1 MDSIEN
7 NKRQKHP
14 LDGAQLEEGGKKHK
28 KQKKHHHSDDSASE
42 PFQNITNLLKALDA
56 ALDEETTPSLI
67 GDEAL
72 KRCLDLRTVLRAPK
86 SPLKQQD
93 EPNIPKTLTP
103 ASITPWKLDEL
114 PEDLPPLPVVLD
126 KTLEEAAF
134 THTNTGGGRITDI
147 TYERLEWVGDSY
159 MELVAALLIGQ
170 TFPHHT
176 PGKLSQ
182 LRERC
187 VKNLTLSEYA
197 TAYGF
202 DKRANLGPN
211 FKPSA
216 KDMIKILGDMFEAY
230 VAAIVLSDPENG
242 LPRAAEW
249 LKGLWGRTLAKEIRE
264 EEEKGIKIQNP
275 MWKLVGE
282 ARDIIAQQKAPLPSK
297 DQLTQAIGGRGVR
310 IEYRDMGPPGKDR
323 TNNLP
328 LFSVGVYLT
337 GWKER
342 DKLLGRGSANG
353 KKDAGIKAAEQAL
366 NNKKMMAIYME
377 RKRMQDEQDR
387 LDKEAVE
394 QAKALSKT

>member
-1 MDSIEN
+1 MASLES
-7 NKRQKHP
+7 NKRQKP
-14 LDGAQLEEGGKKHK
+14 LDVVQLEEGGKSHK
-28 KQKKHHHSDDSASE
+28 KHKKHHHSDEIPPE
-42 PFQNITNLLKALDA
+42 PSQNITNLLRALDA
-56 ALDEETTPSLI
+56 ALDEDGTLSLI

-72 KRCLDLRTVLRAPK
+72 NRCHDLRTILRAPK
-86 SPLKQQD
+86 SPPKQQD
-93 EPNIPKTLTP
+93 GPNIPKTLTP
-103 ASITPWKLDEL
+103 ASITPWIHSNL
-114 PEDLPPLPVVLD
+114 PDDLPPLPAVLD

-134 THTNTGGGRITDI
+134 THTNTGAGKITDI
-147 TYERLEWVGDSY
+147 TYERLEWIGDSY
-159 MELVAALLIGQ
+159 MELVATLLIGQ

-176 PGKLSQ
+176 PGKLSH

-202 DKRANLGPN
+202 DKRAKLGPN
-211 FKPSA
+211 FKPSG

-249 LKGLWGRTLAKEIRE
+249 LKGLWGRTLAKEILE
-264 EEEKGIKIQNP
+264 EETKGIKVQNP

-282 ARDIIAQQKAPLPSK
+282 ARDVIAQQKAPVHAK
-297 DQLTQAIGGRGVR
+297 DQLQKALGARG
-310 IEYRDMGPPGKDR
+310 IKLDYEDMGPPGKDR

-328 LFSVGVYLT
+328 LFTVGVYLT
-337 GWKER
+337 GWKEKK
-342 DKLLGRGSANG
+342 KLIGHGSANG
-353 KKDAGIKAAEQAL
+353 KKEAGMKAAEHAL
-366 NNKKMMAIYME
+366 KNKKMMAIYVE

-394 QAKALSKT
+394 QAKALSRT

>member
-1 MDSIEN
+1 MEGFQSN
-7 NKRQKHP
+7 NRQKHS
-14 LDGAQLEEGGKKHK
+14 LDVGQLEEGGKRHK
-28 KQKKHHHSDDSASE
+28 KHKKHHHSDDSPPETS
-42 PFQNITNLLKALDA
+42 QKITNLLKALDA
-56 ALDEETTPSLI
+56 ALEEDATPSLI
-67 GDEAL
+67 VDEAL
-72 KRCLDLRTVLRAPK
+72 NRCLELRTILRAPK
-86 SPLKQQD
+86 SPPKQQD

-103 ASITPWKLDEL
+103 ASITPWKHSEL
-114 PEDLPPLPVVLD
+114 PSDLPPLPAVLD

-134 THTNTGGGRITDI
+134 THTNAGAGTITDI
-147 TYERLEWVGDSY
+147 TYERLEWIGDSY
-159 MELVAALLIGQ
+159 MEVIAALLIGQ

-187 VKNLTLSEYA
+187 VRNLTLSEYA
-197 TAYGF
+197 TAYSF
-202 DKRANLGPN
+202 DKRANLGAN

-264 EEEKGIKIQNP
+264 KETKGIEIQNP

-282 ARDIIAQQKAPLPSK
+282 ARDTITQQKAPLSPK
-297 DQLTQAIGGRGVR
+297 DQLQKALGARG
-310 IEYRDMGPPGKDR
+310 IKIDYRDMGPPGKDR
-323 TNNLP
+323 TNSLP
-328 LFSVGVYLT
+328 LFTVGVYLT

-353 KKDAGIKAAEQAL
+353 KKEAGIKAAEQAL
-366 NNKKMMAIYME
+366 NNKKMMAIYVE
-377 RKRMQDEQDR
+377 RKRMQEEQDR

>member
-1 MDSIEN
+1 M
-7 NKRQKHP
+7 
-14 LDGAQLEEGGKKHK
+14 EE
-28 KQKKHHHSDDSASE
+28 
-42 PFQNITNLLKALDA
+42 DA
-56 ALDEETTPSLI
+56 TPSSI

-72 KRCLDLRTVLRAPK
+72 NRCLELQTILRAPK
-86 SPLKQQD
+86 SPPKQQD
-93 EPNIPKTLTP
+93 GPNIPKTLTP
-103 ASITPWKLDEL
+103 ASITPWKHSEL
-114 PEDLPPLPVVLD
+114 PSDLPPLPAVLD

-134 THTNTGGGRITDI
+134 THTNAGAGRITDI
-147 TYERLEWVGDSY
+147 TYERLEWIGDSY
-159 MELVAALLIGQ
+159 MEIIAALLIGQ

-187 VKNLTLSEYA
+187 VRNLTLSEYA
-197 TAYGF
+197 TAYSF
-202 DKRANLGPN
+202 DKRANLGAN

-249 LKGLWGRTLAKEIRE
+249 LKSLWGRTLAKEIRE
-264 EEEKGIKIQNP
+264 EETKGIEIQNP
-275 MWKLVGE
+275 MWKLVGA
-282 ARDIIAQQKAPLPSK
+282 ARDMITQQKAPLSPK
-297 DQLTQAIGGRGVR
+297 DQLQKALGARG
-310 IEYRDMGPPGKDR
+310 IKIDYRDMGPPGKDR
-323 TNNLP
+323 TNSLP
-328 LFSVGVYLT
+328 LFTVGVYLT

-353 KKDAGIKAAEQAL
+353 KKEAGTKAAEQAL
-366 NNKKMMAIYME
+366 NNKKMMAIYVE
-377 RKRMQDEQDR
+377 RKRMQEEQDR